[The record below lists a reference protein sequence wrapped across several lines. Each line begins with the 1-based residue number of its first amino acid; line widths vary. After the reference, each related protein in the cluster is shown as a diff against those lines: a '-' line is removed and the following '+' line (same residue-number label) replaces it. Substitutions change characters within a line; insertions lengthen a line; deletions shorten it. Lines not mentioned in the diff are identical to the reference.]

1 MFLGQHIVNCKHC
14 GTEIA
19 AKALICY
26 RCGRSTADEVP
37 RASTPSRRAGRRADW
52 IKILAALILA
62 VSALYMGQTTFG
74 QVPRELS
81 WTLAGL
87 AAIVLAWRIR
97 RRGRT

>member
-1 MFLGQHIVNCKHC
+1 MNCTHC

-26 RCGRSTADEVP
+26 RCGRPTADE
-37 RASTPSRRAGRRADW
+37 TPAKAPAWSGGRGAW
-52 IKILAALILA
+52 IKIVAAIVLVVA
-62 VSALYMGQTTFG
+62 GLYMGQTTYG

-81 WTLAGL
+81 WSLAGL
-87 AAIVLAWRIR
+87 AALVLAWRIW

>member
-1 MFLGQHIVNCKHC
+1 MNCKHC

-26 RCGRSTADEVP
+26 RCGRSTADEIP
-37 RASTPSRRAGRRADW
+37 RASSPPSRAGGRADW
-52 IKILAALILA
+52 IKVLGAVILA

-87 AAIVLAWRIR
+87 AAIVLAWRIW